1 MTQKAEKEFGPLGW
15 LAGNIYG
22 AVTETAD
29 TRSWMFLPAAI
40 KVSRI
45 QVKPGNYDLTIYND
59 GKTSRLRKVSIK
71 AGDIQIIRDY

>member
-1 MTQKAEKEFGPLGW
+1 
-15 LAGNIYG
+15 
-22 AVTETAD
+22 
-29 TRSWMFLPAAI
+29 MFLPAAI